1 MGMDELL
8 PTLEYS
14 IIWKN
19 GITINLFRIID
30 GMLLLW
36 QMQMS
41 V

>member
-19 GITINLFRIID
+19 GITINLFRTID
-30 GMLLLW
+30 GTLPLG
-36 QMQMS
+36 QMQMF